1 MIVVMHEKIPC
12 IIFCN
17 INNGNGILTFE
28 SIVIDCIIVEIPPKL
43 MIKEAAQTAKNLLE
57 STDKLKDPFV
67 ISTRPSS
74 TADTFGEKSE
84 KTGKR
89 HSITMKNIVIIQ
101 PTDKIASVEF
111 NTISPMSKVVEFWLK
126 LSNFSLCLDFT
137 NLKINPF
144 IMAPIT

>member
-17 INNGNGILTFE
+17 INNGIGILTFE

-43 MIKEAAQTAKNLLE
+43 MIKEVAQTAKNLLE

-67 ISTRPSS
+67 ISTIPSK
-74 TADTFGEKSE
+74 TADTFDEKRE
-84 KTGKR
+84 KMGKK

-101 PTDKIASVEF
+101 PTDRIAMVEF
-111 NTISPMSKVVEFWLK
+111 KTISPMSIVVEFFGK
-126 LSNFSLCLDFT
+126 LSNFSLCLD
-137 NLKINPF
+137 L
-144 IMAPIT
+144 